1 MALNVELTLEQQRA
15 VLVRL
20 GWHPANVRGLDA
32 RSIHNQLNS
41 LLAQKRERVEFEI
54 LRQVGKAWDS
64 EELHDLPSA

>member
-32 RSIHNQLNS
+32 RSVHSQLNS
-41 LLAQKRERVEFEI
+41 LLAQKQERVEFEI
-54 LRQVGKAWDS
+54 LRQVGRAWDS